1 MFTIFNICPAD
12 HLKPKKKRILQK
24 QFPRFVQFCVFFH
37 YLKFGLTNFFLS
49 TGTKKGTNM
58 FNSPANLRKFHRR
71 KRDKSCS
78 KDPYF
83 LYRKTSRNGK
93 ELGQDLYLNVRKL
106 SNLSPFDNLL
116 TVFSFRL
123 TSLSGVEVLW
133 ILRVMLLKKP

>member
-1 MFTIFNICPAD
+1 
-12 HLKPKKKRILQK
+12 
-24 QFPRFVQFCVFFH
+24 
-37 YLKFGLTNFFLS
+37 
-49 TGTKKGTNM
+49 M

-93 ELGQDLYLNVRKL
+93 ELSQDLYLNVRKL

-123 TSLSGVEVLW
+123 TSLSGVEVL
-133 ILRVMLLKKP
+133 

>member
-1 MFTIFNICPAD
+1 MSCRSFKAE
-12 HLKPKKKRILQK
+12 KKQDIAK

>member
-1 MFTIFNICPAD
+1 MESLKIFTIFNICPAD
-12 HLKPKKKRILQK
+12 HLKPKKRGYCKSSFLALCNFVFSSTISNLVLRI
-24 QFPRFVQFCVFFH
+24 
-37 YLKFGLTNFFLS
+37 FFLS

-123 TSLSGVEVLW
+123 TSLSGVEVL
-133 ILRVMLLKKP
+133 